1 MAIILQYTHIS
12 NQHVVSPN
20 LHDAVCQLYFKKA
33 RKKAIFQN
41 ILIVTCIL
49 VKQDNQCHHSRTCF
63 VPSKHLPINH
73 TIQQFSLQFL
83 CPTIPPN
90 QGINE
95 STTKVYAMESNI

>member
-1 MAIILQYTHIS
+1 MAIILKYAHIS
-12 NQHVVSPN
+12 NQQVVSPN

-33 RKKAIFQN
+33 RKKTIFQKN
-41 ILIVTCIL
+41 LIVICIL
-49 VKQDNQCHHSRTCF
+49 VKQDISVITLEPCF

-73 TIQQFSLQFL
+73 TIHHFSLQFL

-95 STTKVYAMESNI
+95 STTKVYAMESNT